1 MTIRWGKSG
10 NCQILFSWALKS
22 LWIVTSVMK
31 LKDLCPWKK
40 SYEKPWQ
47 CIKKQKHLSQ
57 KKRKIKNLLFKQLKK
72 RKTSLYQQRSV
83 QSKLWFSSSQI
94 WMCKLDH
101 KEGWA
106 LKNWCF
112 QIVVLVKT
120 LESPLDSKIKPVNPK
135 GYQPW
140 IFIGRTDAEA
150 LILWPPVVKSWLTGK
165 DADTGKDWRWEEKGM
180 TEDEMVGWHHWLNG

>member
-180 TEDEMVGWHHWLNG
+180 TVDEMVGWHHWLNG

>member
-83 QSKLWFSSSQI
+83 QSKLWFSSSQV

-150 LILWPPVVKSWLTGK
+150 PILWPPVVKSWLTGK
-165 DADTGKDWRWEEKGM
+165 DAGTGKDWRWEEKGM

>member
-83 QSKLWFSSSQI
+83 QSKLWFSSSQV

-140 IFIGRTDAEA
+140 VFIGRTDAEA
-150 LILWPPVVKSWLTGK
+150 PILWPPVVKSWLTGK